1 MLSLRVAHSLRS
13 SDVGSRVRIRSGKD
27 DSALAEFAA
36 VGSTLGFTAA
46 NLGDLDGDG
55 VPEIVLGEHEYGNC
69 RGRAWVI
76 SLGASIPQR

>member
-1 MLSLRVAHSLRS
+1 MSLLVARSLEGG
-13 SDVGSRVRIRSGKD
+13 DPGSRVRVRSGKD
-27 DSALAEFAA
+27 DSALAEFTA

-69 RGRAWVI
+69 QGRAWVI
-76 SLGASIPQR
+76 SLGTSIPKR